1 MTSKLDLLI
10 KRKETIIL
18 TLIIFLG
25 AFLRFYNIDKNSL
38 WLDEIGQ
45 VIVATMNLQDLL
57 VGVSTHLSPPL
68 DYLIMHFF
76 LKFTPH
82 NDLFFRMPAAIFGI
96 ASILFVFLLGKQ
108 LFSIKVGLISALLFS
123 ISPFDIYYSQEARM
137 YSSFLFFTL
146 VSFYTFI
153 RFIETRNKY
162 FYPWIISGILMIYT
176 HYFGFFI
183 LLIQFIFLLFKI
195 TKSSQFKIKNIDL
208 LFVRKSIIG
217 FTIIG
222 FSFVFWLNVFLYQTF
237 GGSRSL
243 WYGIEGDWVEFFIAP
258 WFNFSGIYLPQLKI
272 ATALF
277 IALISIIAILYA
289 LKNYYES
296 AVFLIIW
303 ILLPLIITYII
314 TIISGPVT
322 TRRNFIFIL
331 PATLFLLS
339 IGILKISELIQPFF
353 KKFILNINYTTVL
366 VLLLVVVLTLPN
378 VLGTYAK
385 EKSDWRGVA
394 NYLMKNTKSED
405 NFIFLGGSP
414 EFLDF
419 YNKVNVT
426 YLTPQTMEEFMD
438 DTLNNKN
445 SNFNCTWVF
454 ITGHSNAFWIVGQK
468 NNTNKSMILETINN
482 NYEKIN
488 GLYSTNDDETGL
500 YKKCQR

>member
-1 MTSKLDLLI
+1 MTSKLDLFIKQKENNILI
-10 KRKETIIL
+10 
-18 TLIIFLG
+18 LITFLG

-82 NDLFFRMPAAIFGI
+82 NELFFRMPAAIFGI

-153 RFIETRNKY
+153 KFIETGNKC
-162 FYPWIISGILMIYT
+162 FYPWIMSGILMIYT

-183 LLIQFIFLLFKI
+183 LLIQFIFMLFKI
-195 TKSSQFKIKNIDL
+195 IKSSQLKIKNIDL
-208 LFVRKSIIG
+208 LFVRKSITG
-217 FTIIG
+217 FTIIV

-237 GGSRSL
+237 GGSRVL
-243 WYGIEGDWVEFFIAP
+243 WYGMEGDWKDFFVAP
-258 WFNFSGIYLPQLKI
+258 WFNFSGIYLPQIKI

-289 LKNYYES
+289 LKNHFES
-296 AVFLIIW
+296 TVFLIIW
-303 ILLPLIITYII
+303 ILLPLMITYII
-314 TIISGPVT
+314 TITSGPIT

-339 IGILKISELIQPFF
+339 IGILKISELIQLFF
-353 KKFILNINYTTVL
+353 KKVISNTDYITIL
-366 VLLLVVVLTLPN
+366 VLLLVLALTLPN
-378 VLGTYAK
+378 LLGIYAK
-385 EKSDWRGVA
+385 EKSDWRGAA
-394 NYLMKNTKSED
+394 NYLMKNTRSED

-426 YLTPQTMEEFMD
+426 YLTPNTMDEFMD
-438 DTLNNKN
+438 VALNNKN
-445 SNFNCTWVF
+445 SNYSCTWIF
-454 ITGHSNAFWIVGQK
+454 ITGHSNVFWIVGQK
-468 NNTNKSMILETINN
+468 NNTNKSMIIETLNN

-488 GLYSTNDDETGL
+488 GLYSTNDETGL